1 MTSNQL
7 AEFAGIVL
15 SLAFSY
21 VPGLREKYDALDGS
35 YKRLVMLG
43 ALALVAAGV
52 FGLSCWGIMDS
63 VTCTKTGAIGLFEAF
78 VAAAIANQATY
89 LLVGSGVPHTA

>member
-7 AEFAGIVL
+7 AEFAGILL

-21 VPGLREKYDALDGS
+21 VPGLREKYDALEGI
-35 YKRLVMLG
+35 YKRLIMLG
-43 ALALVAAGV
+43 ALLAVSGAV
-52 FGLSCWGIMDS
+52 FGLSCAGIMDS